1 MSRTERIRQSADGAL
16 DRWQVRAE
24 AIESQFDASKDQAME
39 KVEASKQ
46 AYLNTIDKAKAG
58 IAQSKTLADAE
69 KQRLQ
74 AKLDGARVQVALG
87 KAETAEELNKQREVL
102 KTELSNVEKEVDAE
116 LAAFDNE
123 VDETLDQMARDLVEA
138 ADALDAEMDAAAA
151 RLVALKA
158 KASADVN
165 VSVAEVKLNVDG
177 FKAKIDA
184 KRNDASASVREFDS
198 EFNQGW
204 NQIISAFKNLK

>member
-1 MSRTERIRQSADGAL
+1 MSRTQRIRQSADGAL

-24 AIESQFDASKDQAME
+24 AIESQLDASKDQSME
-39 KVEASKQ
+39 KVEATKR
-46 AYLNTIDKAKAG
+46 AYLKTIDKVKAG
-58 IAQSKTLADAE
+58 VAESKTLADAE
-69 KQRLQ
+69 KQRLRTR
-74 AKLDGARVQVALG
+74 LDEARVQVALG
-87 KAETAEELNKQREVL
+87 KAETAEAFGKQREAL

-151 RLVALKA
+151 RLEALKA
-158 KASADVN
+158 KASADVDAN
-165 VSVAEVKLNVDG
+165 VAEVKRNVDE

-184 KRNDASASVREFDS
+184 KRKDASASVQAFDS

-204 NQIISAFKNLK
+204 KQIISAFKNLK

>member
-1 MSRTERIRQSADGAL
+1 MSRTQRIRQSADGAL
-16 DRWQVRAE
+16 DRWQARAE

-39 KVEASKQ
+39 KVEASKR
-46 AYLNTIDKAKAG
+46 AYLKIIDKAKAG

-74 AKLDGARVQVALG
+74 AKLDEARVQVALG
-87 KAETAEELNKQREVL
+87 KAETAEALNKQREAL
-102 KTELSNVEKEVDAE
+102 KTKLANVEKGVDAE

-123 VDETLDQMARDLVEA
+123 VDETLDQMAKDLVAA

-151 RLVALKA
+151 KLEALKA

-165 VSVAEVKLNVDG
+165 TNVAEVKSNVAA

-184 KRNDASASVREFDS
+184 KRKDASASAKAFES
-198 EFNQGW
+198 EFNEGW
-204 NQIISAFKNLK
+204 NQIITSFKNLK